1 MHNEFVSLA
10 VIAFMAA
17 VIPMIARLVPRRIV
31 PETVLL
37 LLAGSL
43 LGPHGLHIIDS
54 HADSIHMLAEM
65 GCALLFLLAGLKMIP
80 S

>member
-65 GCALLFLLAGLKMIP
+65 GCALLFLLAGF
-80 S
+80 